1 MKLALLS
8 IAVASQLGS
17 PQLGSPLVIPVGD
30 RVPVIDVQRSCK
42 ATATTNKAMDLDL
55 SQSVANCLRDEGAAR
70 VQLIGIWSTYS
81 ASIRDRCEKE
91 ATITPGTASYVD
103 LLTCIQMTDPSK
115 LTPTT
120 GLRGASKD
128 QDKN

>member
-17 PQLGSPLVIPVGD
+17 PLVIPVGD
-30 RVPVIDVQRSCK
+30 RVPAIDVQRSCK
-42 ATATTNKAMDLDL
+42 ATAATNKAMDLDL

-103 LLTCIQMTDPSK
+103 LLTCIQMTDASN
-115 LTPTT
+115 LSPTT

-128 QDKN
+128 QNKN

>member
-17 PQLGSPLVIPVGD
+17 PLVIPVGD
-30 RVPVIDVQRSCK
+30 RVPAIDVQRSCK
-42 ATATTNKAMDLDL
+42 ATAATNKAMDLDL
-55 SQSVANCLRDEGAAR
+55 SQSVANCLRDEDAAR
-70 VQLIGIWSTYS
+70 LQLIGIWSTYS

-103 LLTCIQMTDPSK
+103 LLTCIQMTDASN
-115 LTPTT
+115 LSPTT

-128 QDKN
+128 RNED

>member
-8 IAVASQLGS
+8 IAVASL
-17 PQLGSPLVIPVGD
+17 LGSPLVIQVGD

-42 ATATTNKAMDLDL
+42 ATAATNKAMDLDL
-55 SQSVANCLRDEGAAR
+55 SQSLANCLRDEDAAR
-70 VQLIGIWSTYS
+70 LQLIGIWSTYS

-91 ATITPGTASYVD
+91 ATITPGSASYVD
-103 LLTCIQMTDPSK
+103 LLTCMQMTDASK
-115 LTPTT
+115 LSPTT

-128 QDKN
+128 QNKN